1 MTFATFP
8 TFRVMMNNTV
18 HVLSRFLGS
27 SSAAFAAIVFGGILL
42 TACGGGDSTQELS
55 GDSTP
60 VKGDW
65 IVIHQLSDP
74 EGLNP
79 LVTNDASSSAMF
91 NRVFEKLLEQD
102 FETTELYPVIAESRP
117 TVSDDHLT
125 YTFKIRKGVN
135 FSDGKPLTA
144 KDVVF
149 TFKAVKNPLITDA
162 AALRNYYESL
172 SEITAPDEYTV
183 VMTMSKPYF
192 LAEYFL
198 GGLWILP
205 KHVLDPQNLTDGYSI
220 AETNDMGKA
229 QANGS
234 MTKFATWYNSPEVKR
249 DPARNIGSGPY
260 RFDEWKTGESVSIVR
275 NNRWWN
281 AGKDKWNP
289 AYAEKIVYK
298 VVNDRSSAVVSVK
311 NGEMDFM
318 EAVPAAKF
326 VEEIDTVATPFIAK
340 ATYGMQVYTYVGLNC
355 QNPILQDKMVRRA
368 LAHCLDRDAL
378 IKQVA
383 RGLATP
389 VNSPIYNDR
398 KEYDKTI
405 TGVMYDPA
413 TAKTILAQAG
423 WSDVN
428 GDGVLDKNINGRLT
442 PCVLSI
448 LVNAGNEAREAIAVA
463 FADEL
468 RKVGVKLEVRKLEWS
483 VFLENLRTRKFD
495 LSIGAWVNDP
505 LPSDPYQ
512 IWHSSQIGNKGSNY
526 AGFASPRADQ
536 LLEMNRTEFDEQKRI
551 AYMQEFQRIVADE
564 QPYIFLW
571 SPKYPAIY
579 NKRLH
584 GVTFSLVRPGYNPT
598 QWWIPTSQWKY
609 AQAQ

>member
-1 MTFATFP
+1 MNLRSF
-8 TFRVMMNNTV
+8 FRPS
-18 HVLSRFLGS
+18 VLFCFITAAMAAVIS
-27 SSAAFAAIVFGGILL
+27 S
-42 TACGGGDSTQELS
+42 CGGSDNASTGD
-55 GDSTP
+55 GDATP

-65 IVIHQLSDP
+65 IVVHELSDP

-79 LVTNDASSSAMF
+79 LITNDASSSAIF
-91 NRVFEKLLEQD
+91 NRVYEKLLEQD
-102 FETTELYPVIAESRP
+102 FETTDLYPVIAETRP
-117 TVSDDHLT
+117 SVSDDHLT
-125 YTFKIRKGVN
+125 YTFKIRKGVT

-172 SEITAPDEYTV
+172 ADITAPDDHTV
-183 VMTMSKPYF
+183 VITMSKPYF

-198 GGLWILP
+198 GGIWILP
-205 KHVLDPQNLTDGYSI
+205 KHKFDPQSLTDSYTI
-220 AETNDMGKA
+220 AETNDMDKA
-229 QANGS
+229 QANAALK
-234 MTKFATWYNSPEVKR
+234 KFATWYNTPEVKR
-249 DPARNIGSGPY
+249 DPALNIGSGPY
-260 RFDEWKTGESVSIVR
+260 KYDEWKTGESVSIAR
-275 NNRWWN
+275 NERWWN
-281 AGKDKWNP
+281 AGKDKWNS
-289 AYAEKIVYK
+289 AYADKIIYK
-298 VVNDRSSAVVSVK
+298 VVNDRSAAVVGVK
-311 NGEMDFM
+311 NGEIDFM
-318 EAVPAAKF
+318 EAVPAAKY

-340 ATYGMQVYTYVGLNC
+340 ATISMQVYSYVGLNC
-355 QNPILQDKMVRRA
+355 QNPILQDKVVRKA

-378 IKQVA
+378 IKQVV

-398 KEYDKTI
+398 KEYDKSI
-405 TGVMYDPA
+405 TGVGYDPA
-413 TAKTILAQAG
+413 KAKALLAQAG

-428 GDGVLDKNINGRLT
+428 GDGVLDKMINGRMT
-442 PCVLSI
+442 PFVLSI

-463 FADEL
+463 FSDEL
-468 RKVGVKLEVRKLEWS
+468 RKVGVKLDVRKLEWS

-505 LPSDPYQ
+505 IPSDPYQ

-526 AGFASPRADQ
+526 AGFSSSRADQ
-536 LLEMNRTEFDEQKRI
+536 LLEMNRVEFDESKRI

-571 SPKYPAIY
+571 SPQYPAIY

-584 GVTFSLVRPGYNPT
+584 GVRFSLVRPGYNPT
-598 QWWIPTSQWKY
+598 QWWVPKSQWKY
-609 AQAQ
+609 TQAQ